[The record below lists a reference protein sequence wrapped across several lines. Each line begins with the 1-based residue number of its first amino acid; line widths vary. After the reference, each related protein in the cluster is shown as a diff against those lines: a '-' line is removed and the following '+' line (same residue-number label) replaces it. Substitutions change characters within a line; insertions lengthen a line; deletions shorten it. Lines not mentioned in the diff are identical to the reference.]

1 MDAKEFELPVE
12 GSISNLITLCYEQQK
27 KTTLSVEKN
36 KKRKK
41 NKESIKPAKPSRK

>member
-1 MDAKEFELPVE
+1 MDAKEFELPLE

-41 NKESIKPAKPSRK
+41 NKNIIKPEKPPKK